1 MMPALFYAGGPIRRK
16 PAYLLANHCECKFY
30 FPGVKRKPRRRNLP
44 HQKFR
49 IRGFNATLFGKTGR
63 RGDPS
68 MKEYKI
74 EKATIFVESALLDMS
89 EEDAK
94 KWVEEEMAKGNPLLK
109 KIDPSC

>member
-1 MMPALFYAGGPIRRK
+1 
-16 PAYLLANHCECKFY
+16 
-30 FPGVKRKPRRRNLP
+30 
-44 HQKFR
+44 
-49 IRGFNATLFGKTGR
+49 
-63 RGDPS
+63 